1 MATRRSVLATQQAGT
16 VIDIVGWIM
25 ALALI
30 AAVIDCSI
38 GRR

>member
-1 MATRRSVLATQQAGT
+1 